1 MKGAL
6 KIKYCQQVMKSSTA
20 WCNYFSDA
28 ALALHKIPSTFHIPV
43 EETYFQLQGK
53 RVKAENMPCDLTRE

>member
-1 MKGAL
+1 
-6 KIKYCQQVMKSSTA
+6 MKSSTA
-20 WCNYFSDA
+20 WCDYFSDA